1 MKAARI
7 IVPIAILGILGATTY
22 VIYRYFKN
30 KSDKKKAVDLLKNN
44 SSKSLPQLVSKSLPQ
59 LVKSAENPFQ
69 LFPQGS
75 TKPNEVFI
83 SPPTTPR
90 SLIFQP
96 MNQQG
101 NVSLL
106 RPKL

>member
-44 SSKSLPQLVSKSLPQ
+44 SSKSLPQ